1 MTTRKHNDFLDVA
14 ASDDEVDRGYD
25 SDEKVT
31 ESKGRAVK
39 RRKRAAD
46 TQDFFGLQSD
56 EDSEGE
62 DSEVEESHLKG
73 KARKQTKA
81 KASSASDDDKHDDDN
96 EDAEEGG
103 VDLDDDEEGAYLDTA
118 TTKSKSKAVKPL
130 DLKKLGKQKKKQKLG
145 VVYLSSLPPY
155 LKPMALKS
163 ILEKRGFPLTKVFL
177 SKRVT
182 DSKQKKSNKRQ
193 LYTEGWVELRKKDA
207 KIMAET
213 LNAQTIGGLGYYRDD
228 LFNMKYL
235 SGFRWDD
242 LTDQINRERAERES
256 KRRVEDA
263 RAHKE
268 EKMFIAGVEAGR
280 IADGMAKK
288 NEEKRKRKLE
298 EAGKDADAV
307 VEKKPIVR
315 RRFVQNDVVKPKQDL
330 NAVGDDTKRVLGKI
344 F

>member
-14 ASDDEVDRGYD
+14 ASDDEDVNDRGYD
-25 SDEKVT
+25 SEDKVA

-56 EDSEGE
+56 EDSEGD
-62 DSEVEESHLKG
+62 DSEVEESRGKG
-73 KARKQTKA
+73 KSRKQTKA
-81 KASSASDDDKHDDDN
+81 TTSASDEDKSDAEN
-96 EDAEEGG
+96 DAEEGG
-103 VDLDDDEEGAYLDTA
+103 DDLDEDDESAYLDTA
-118 TTKSKSKAVKPL
+118 TKSKSKAVKPI
-130 DLKKLGKQKKKQKLG
+130 DLKTLGKKKKKQKLG

-177 SKRVT
+177 SKRVNDT
-182 DSKQKKSNKRQ
+182 KQRKSNKRQ
-193 LYTEGWVELRKKDA
+193 LYSEGWVELRKKDA
-207 KIMAET
+207 KIMAES
-213 LNAQTIGGLGYYRDD
+213 LNAQTVGGLGYYRDD
-228 LFNMKYL
+228 LWNMKYL
-235 SGFRWDD
+235 SGFHWDD

-268 EKMFIAGVEAGR
+268 EKMFLAGVEAGR
-280 IADGMAKK
+280 VADGMAKK

-298 EAGKDADAV
+298 EAGKDAQSV
-307 VEKKPIVR
+307 PEKKPVVR
-315 RRFVQNDVVKPKQDL
+315 RRFVQNDVVKTKQDS
-330 NAVGDDTKRVLGKI
+330 NAVGDETKRVLGKI

>member
-1 MTTRKHNDFLDVA
+1 MTTRKHNDFLDIA
-14 ASDDEVDRGYD
+14 ASDDEDVDRGYD
-25 SDEKVT
+25 SEEKAT

-39 RRKRAAD
+39 RRKQAAD
-46 TQDFFGLQSD
+46 TKDFFGLESD

-62 DSEVEESHLKG
+62 QSEEEESRVKG
-73 KARKQTKA
+73 KARAQPKATK
-81 KASSASDDDKHDDDN
+81 SSADVDA
-96 EDAEEGG
+96 EEAEEGG
-103 VDLDDDEEGAYLDTA
+103 DDLDEDEEESAYLDTS
-118 TTKSKSKAVKPL
+118 TIKSKNKTLKPL
-130 DLKKLGKQKKKQKLG
+130 KPKKKQKLG

-155 LKPMALKS
+155 LRPMALKS

-177 SKRVT
+177 SKQVN
-182 DSKQKKSNKRQ
+182 DKYKKSNKRQ

-213 LNAQTIGGLGYYRDD
+213 LNAMTIGGLGYYRDD

-268 EKMFIAGVEAGR
+268 EKMFLAGVESGR
-280 IADGMAKK
+280 VADGMAKK

-298 EAGKDADAV
+298 EAGKDAEPVAP
-307 VEKKPIVR
+307 KKQIVR
-315 RRFVQNDVVKPKQDL
+315 RRFVQNDVVKPKQES
-330 NAVGDDTKRVLGKI
+330 AVGDETKRVLGKI